1 MSANLMEAGT
11 AWMLGELKDHASE
24 AVDYERD
31 GDKLVGVKAVVAETM
46 ARTLS
51 ADAIEIQLRGADF
64 LILVAD
70 LVLPVAGAIKPAVGD
85 TVTRTVEGETIVFEV
100 LPVLD
105 EKEYR
110 ESDRFGLSF
119 RIHTKELSRT

>member
-11 AWMLGELKDHASE
+11 AWMLGELKDPASE
-24 AVDYERD
+24 AVDYERV

-85 TVTRTVEGETIVFEV
+85 TVTRVVEGETIVFEV

>member
-1 MSANLMEAGT
+1 MSANLMETGT

-24 AVDYERD
+24 AVDYDRD
-31 GDKLVGVKAVVAETM
+31 GETLVGVKAVVAETM
-46 ARTLS
+46 ARTVD
-51 ADAIEIQLRGADF
+51 ADGIEIQIRGSDF

-70 LVLPVAGAIKPAVGD
+70 LVLPSAGAIKPAVGD
-85 TVTRTVEGETIVFEV
+85 TVTRIVEGETIVFEV

-119 RIHTKELSRT
+119 RVHTKELSRT